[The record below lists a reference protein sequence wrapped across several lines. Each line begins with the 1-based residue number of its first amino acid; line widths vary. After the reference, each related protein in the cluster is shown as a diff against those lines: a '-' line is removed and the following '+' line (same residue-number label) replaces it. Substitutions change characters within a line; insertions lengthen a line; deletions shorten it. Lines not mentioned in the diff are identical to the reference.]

1 MRLSAPPSLLVSA
14 AIVLLL
20 AFAFLGTRSLWDP
33 DEGRYTNVALNMLE
47 SGDWIHPMR
56 NEHIG
61 HWTKP
66 PLTYWV
72 IAASVGVFGYNPWAA
87 RLPYALAYLFCAW
100 MVWRIARR
108 IMPGEENK
116 AALVYATMFLP
127 FGAAQMVTTDFLLS
141 AALSMAMMAWIE
153 SRFDDPQR
161 SRRWVLLMWVGF
173 ALGFLIKGPPALL
186 PLLAVIATIRLLPA
200 PRSASVFH
208 WSSLLVF
215 AVVALPWYVI
225 VVRDTAGLLDYF
237 LGREVVDRIATSDF
251 GRHGEWY
258 GWLEIYLPTL
268 VVGTLPWTLP
278 LWRWIRSLGAS
289 LKAWR
294 NPQTRSADAVGLT
307 LFLWIVVPLLI
318 FCIARSR
325 LPLYLLPLFT
335 PLALVVARQMRLDGA
350 QLSAHAGARHLGFP
364 ARSRSASPARS
375 GRPTRMP
382 RNGPTRSA
390 NGSPIRSMRS
400 SSSRTWH
407 ATASTCIS
415 ARRVDKI
422 SREPL
427 DDKAFDPD
435 YDSDLQTELAKGA
448 ADVVYIS
455 KEDRWP
461 DLQRRIEAS
470 GRVATALGE
479 RYQGRVIFSVTPRQ
493 P

>member
-72 IAASVGVFGYNPWAA
+72 IAASVGAFGYNPWAA

-141 AALSMAMMAWIE
+141 AALSMAMMAWLE

-200 PRSASVFH
+200 PRAASVFH
-208 WSSLLVF
+208 WTSLLVF
-215 AVVALPWYVI
+215 AVVALPWYII

-278 LWRWIRSLGAS
+278 LFRWIRSLGAS

-335 PLALVVARQMRLDGA
+335 PLALVIARQMRLDGRSFPRIPVLA
-350 QLSAHAGARHLGFP
+350 IWVFLLIAIRLASAFWPTHKNAEEWADAIRERVSHPVNEVLFVEDMARYGIHLHLG
-364 ARSRSASPARS
+364 AK
-375 GRPTRMP
+375 
-382 RNGPTRSA
+382 
-390 NGSPIRSMRS
+390 
-400 SSSRTWH
+400 
-407 ATASTCIS
+407 
-415 ARRVDKI
+415 VEKI

-427 DDKAFDPD
+427 DDKAFNPD
-435 YDSDLQTELAKGA
+435 YDSDLQTELDKGA